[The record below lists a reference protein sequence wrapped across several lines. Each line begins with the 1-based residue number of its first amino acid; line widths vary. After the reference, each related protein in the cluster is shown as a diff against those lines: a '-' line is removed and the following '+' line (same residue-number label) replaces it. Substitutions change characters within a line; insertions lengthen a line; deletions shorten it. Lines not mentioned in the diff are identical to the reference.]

1 MSSYA
6 EILNRHFSRSSAN
19 EYHTI
24 QHALKDLHPEP
35 NLLHLTIID
44 PGFPLSGFLKAEG
57 VQVDI
62 ADSPRSEYITCS
74 FISSV
79 LRDDVSTA
87 DGSLQGE
94 DEQTPVAFH
103 PSLLAG
109 ELKFR
114 YKDTDFI
121 VYKLTWLQMHNAM
134 YVIIFEAPEDV
145 VQRVTKNFE
154 TDSAGHELI
163 ADAYLWSEGYEP
175 DTLWVFQGGRWK
187 KDKELRSA
195 IEKTSWS
202 DLVLEEDFIEGL
214 RRDTKTFFENR
225 DIYQDIGAVW
235 KRGLLLL
242 GPPGNGK
249 TETIKVLLKES
260 GQTALYVKS
269 FNTMAVSTIFCLHA
283 KHVNH
288 AFAGQPSRR
297 KGHLRPRSY
306 PCTLHPCH

>member
-6 EILNRHFSRSSAN
+6 DILNRQFSRSSAN
-19 EYHTI
+19 EYHAI
-24 QHALKDLHPEP
+24 QNALKDLHPEP
-35 NLLHLTIID
+35 NLLHLSIID

-62 ADSPRSEYITCS
+62 ADSARSEYVNCS
-74 FISSV
+74 VISGG
-79 LRDDVSTA
+79 LRDGARSA
-87 DGSLQGE
+87 DGKDK
-94 DEQTPVAFH
+94 DEQIDVAF
-103 PSLLAG
+103 SSALLAG

-114 YKDTDFI
+114 YKGTDFI
-121 VYKLTWLQMHNAM
+121 VYKASWQQMRSVM
-134 YVIIFEAPEDV
+134 YVIVFEAPGDV

-154 TDSAGHELI
+154 TNSAGHELI
-163 ADAYLWSEGYEP
+163 ANAYRWSQGYEP
-175 DTLWVFQGGRWK
+175 EALWVFQGGCWM
-187 KDKELRSA
+187 KDRELWNA

-225 DIYQDIGAVW
+225 DIYQDIGVVW

-249 TETIKVLLKES
+249 TETIKVLLKEF

-269 FNTMAVSTIFCLHA
+269 FNTMAVSAVFCLHA
-283 KHVNH
+283 AYVNH
-288 AFAGQPSRR
+288 AFPGQPSGRES
-297 KGHLRPRSY
+297 HLRSRSY
-306 PCTLHPCH
+306 PCALHPCH